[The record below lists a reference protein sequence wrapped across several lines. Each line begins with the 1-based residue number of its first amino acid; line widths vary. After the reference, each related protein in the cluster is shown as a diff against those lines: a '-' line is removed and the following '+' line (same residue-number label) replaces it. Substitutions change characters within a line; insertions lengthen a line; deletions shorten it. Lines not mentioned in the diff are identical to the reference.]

1 MSPEMILV
9 IWLISAAIGILVL
22 YFVISAAVSSGM
34 KRFELWKRD
43 GSLEHAMIRHAE
55 KAEKREQLRRLDTQ

>member
-1 MSPEMILV
+1 MSPEMIMLV
-9 IWLISAAIGILVL
+9 WLISAAVGILVL

-43 GSLEHAMIRHAE
+43 GSLEQAMVRHAE
-55 KAEKREQLRRLDTQ
+55 KAERREQERRLGM